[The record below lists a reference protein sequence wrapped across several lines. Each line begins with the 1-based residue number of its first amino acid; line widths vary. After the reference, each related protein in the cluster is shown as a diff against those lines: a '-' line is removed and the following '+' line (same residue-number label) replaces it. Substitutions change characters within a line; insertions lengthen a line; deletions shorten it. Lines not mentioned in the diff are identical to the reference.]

1 MTRENDRY
9 RQLLTKLCLPNLDIV
24 DDLIVN
30 DLIVDKLVVDSGQ
43 FTGGNINHADIWLAE
58 PHLAASLLPHATAL
72 KWLQSTFAG
81 VDVLMHPSLP
91 HDYLLTN
98 IRGVFGPLMSEYVFG
113 YLLSHYRQHNM
124 YTQQQQQQRWLAGS
138 YGTLQGLQLLILG
151 TGSIAEHLAKT
162 AHHFGMTVSGLNRK
176 GAPVSGFDNIDT
188 IDKLAD
194 YLPLADVIVSV
205 LPNTPQTKHILNALN
220 LPLLKPD
227 AMLFNIGRG
236 NAIEL
241 DALQAELTLQ
251 PQRQAILDV
260 FEQEP
265 LPADHPLWHYHNVTI
280 TPHIAAPSFP
290 EQVIKIF
297 SHNYQLWQQSKPLQ
311 YVVDVKQGY

>member
-1 MTRENDRY
+1 MAHKLLLLTRENDRY
-9 RQLLTKLCLPNLDIV
+9 RQLFTTLCLPNLEIV
-24 DDLIVN
+24 DDLM
-30 DLIVDKLVVDSGQ
+30 VDDSGHY
-43 FTGGNINHADIWLAE
+43 TGGNISDTDIWLAE
-58 PHLAASLLPHATAL
+58 PHLAASLLPHVPSP

-81 VDVLMHPSLP
+81 VDALMHMSLP

-113 YLLSHYRQHNM
+113 YLLSHYRHHNV

-138 YGTLQGLQLLILG
+138 YGTLQGAQLLILG
-151 TGSIAEHLAKT
+151 TGSIAQHLAKT

-176 GAPVSGFDNIDT
+176 GGHVSEFDSIDT
-188 IDKLAD
+188 MDKLAD

-205 LPNTPQTKHILNALN
+205 LPSTPQTKHILNAAN
-220 LPLLKPD
+220 LTLLKAD

-236 NAIEL
+236 STIEL
-241 DALQAELTLQ
+241 EALQAELTLQ

-265 LPADHPLWHYHNVTI
+265 FPADHPLWHYDNVTI

-290 EQVIKIF
+290 EQVIQVF

>member
-1 MTRENDRY
+1 VAHKLLLLTRENDQY
-9 RQLLTKLCLPNLDIV
+9 RQLLTKLCLPNLEIV
-24 DDLIVN
+24 DDLM
-30 DLIVDKLVVDSGQ
+30 VDDSGHY
-43 FTGGNINHADIWLAE
+43 TGGNISDTDIWLAE
-58 PHLAASLLPHATAL
+58 PHLAASLLPHVPSP

-81 VDVLMHPSLP
+81 VDALMHMSLP

-113 YLLSHYRQHNM
+113 YLLSHYRHHNA
-124 YTQQQQQQRWLAGS
+124 YTQQQQQQRWLPGS
-138 YGTLQGLQLLILG
+138 YGTLQGVKLLILG
-151 TGSIAEHLAKT
+151 TGSIAQHLTKT

-205 LPNTPQTKHILNALN
+205 LPNTPQTKHILNAAN
-220 LPLLKPD
+220 LSLLKAD

-290 EQVIKIF
+290 EQVTQIF